1 MITLL
6 GKGNWM
12 TQRKT
17 CLKNMSCIVSNRKAI
32 SQLSRQQ
39 ISGETDI
46 SRLEGQDEWENCGSV
61 TQGASS
67 TLWGPGTQE
76 EDKSLRDFAATSK
89 PLNSKIIR
97 MDRS

>member
-6 GKGNWM
+6 GEDKWM

-17 CLKNMSCIVSNRKAI
+17 YLKNMRCMVSNRKAI
-32 SQLSRQQ
+32 SQLSWQQ

-46 SRLEGQDEWENCGSV
+46 SRLEGQDEWGNSGSL
-61 TQGASS
+61 TPGAFS

-97 MDRS
+97 MNHS